1 MMSRAQKETSVS
13 ERGGAWDEK
22 EIRDLVRLWRDGAK
36 NSEIAKAL
44 GRSANAISVKAS
56 RIGLPPK
63 DRIPDMPSTMKV
75 RSCLRCRSQFFSE
88 GPGNRICGTCK
99 GSDEWKSGGGYRIM
113 S

>member
-1 MMSRAQKETSVS
+1 MTRTSSETVSS
-13 ERGGAWDEK
+13 ERGGAWGDD
-22 EIRDLVRLWRDGAK
+22 EIRDLVRLWREGVK
-36 NSEIAKAL
+36 NSDIAKAL

-99 GSDEWKSGGGYRIM
+99 SSDDWKSGGSYQII

>member
-1 MMSRAQKETSVS
+1 MVEDT
-13 ERGGAWDEK
+13 ERGGAWETK
-22 EIRDLVRLWRDGAK
+22 EIEDLARLWMQGVK
-36 NSEIAKAL
+36 NSEIAKQL

-63 DRIPDMPSTMKV
+63 ELMNDMPSSMKL
-75 RSCLRCRSQFFSE
+75 RCCLRCRSQFFSE

-99 GSDEWKSGGGYRIM
+99 GTDEWKSGGGYQIV